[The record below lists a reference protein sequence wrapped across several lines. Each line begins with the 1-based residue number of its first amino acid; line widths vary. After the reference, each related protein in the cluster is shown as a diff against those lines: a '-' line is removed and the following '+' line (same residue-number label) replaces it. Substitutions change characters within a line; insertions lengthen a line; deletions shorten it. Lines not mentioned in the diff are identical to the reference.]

1 MTARKPLDELKQ
13 LQEYG
18 QETEVEDRTPKQTD
32 TKVAPS
38 RRGKRHISG
47 YFQPEVLKQV
57 KIICAEEEKTVNQV
71 LAEALNALFIN
82 KGKPPIA

>member
-1 MTARKPLDELKQ
+1 MPAKTHLKEL
-13 LQEYG
+13 LEEHG
-18 QETEVEDRTPKQTD
+18 QETEVENPSPKQSS
-32 TKVAPS
+32 TKVPPS